1 MEQQTIVFTGGG
13 SAGHVT
19 VNLALIPYFLEKGEK
34 IHYIGSRDGIEKEL
48 VQSLKEVSYKAIA
61 TGKLRRY
68 LSVKNLK
75 DPLRVLKGVGE
86 AYQYLGDVK
95 PSVVF
100 SKGGFVS
107 VPVVLAAWMRRIPVV
122 IHESD
127 LTPGLANRIAL
138 PFATQICTTFE
149 EAAEHLK
156 GDKAVHVGAVVREEL
171 RQGDK
176 ERARRWLGFEQGK
189 PVLLFM
195 GGSLGAKK
203 MNDTLRAIAP
213 KLTEKYQ
220 IVHLCGKG
228 QAGRGMDS
236 VKGYKVFEY
245 LLDELPDV
253 LALADMVISRAG
265 SNAIFE
271 FLTLH
276 KPMLLIPLSAKVSRG
291 DQILNARAF
300 QESGYAQILW
310 EEDLSEDTLL
320 KSIRLLD
327 EDKEKIKMNMLGYER
342 RDAISEIIKIIE
354 NSRIK

>member
-1 MEQQTIVFTGGG
+1 MKQRTILFTGGG

-19 VNLALIPYFLEKGEK
+19 VNLALIPFFLQKGEEV
-34 IHYIGSRDGIEKEL
+34 HYIGSRDGIEKEL
-48 VQSLKEVSYKAIA
+48 VQSVEGVSYRGIA

-68 LSVKNLK
+68 LSIQNLK

-86 AYQYLGDVK
+86 AYRYLGDVK

-107 VPVVLAAWMRRIPVV
+107 VPVVLAAWMRKIPIV

-156 GDKAVHVGAVVREEL
+156 GNKAVHVGAVIREEL

-176 ERARRWLGFEQGK
+176 ERARRWLGFDKGK

-203 MNDTLRAIAP
+203 MNDALRAIVL
-213 KLTEKYQ
+213 KLTETYQ

-228 QAGRGMDS
+228 QVKGEMDS
-236 VKGYKVFEY
+236 VKGYRAFEY
-245 LLDELPDV
+245 LQHELPDV
-253 LALADMVISRAG
+253 LALSDMVISRAG

-271 FLTLH
+271 FLSLH
-276 KPMLLIPLSAKVSRG
+276 KPMLLIPLSEKVSRG
-291 DQILNARAF
+291 DQLLNAKSF
-300 QESGYAQILW
+300 EKSGYAHILW

-320 KSIRLLD
+320 KSIHLLD
-327 EDKEKIKMNMLGYER
+327 ENKEKIKAKMLNYDR
-342 RDAISEIIKIIE
+342 QDAISEIIKIIE
-354 NSRIK
+354 NSRLR

>member
-1 MEQQTIVFTGGG
+1 MKQQTIVFTGGG

-19 VNLALIPYFLEKGEK
+19 VNLALIPYFLQKGEK
-34 IHYIGSRDGIEKEL
+34 VHYIGSRDGIEKEL
-48 VQSLKEVSYKAIA
+48 VQSLEEVSYKAIA

-75 DPLRVLKGVGE
+75 DPFRVLKGVGE

-95 PSVVF
+95 PSIVF

-107 VPVVLAAWMRRIPVV
+107 VPVVMAAWMRKIPVV

-138 PFATQICTTFE
+138 PFATQVCTTFE

-156 GDKAVHVGAVVREEL
+156 GNKAVHVGAVVREEL

-176 ERARRWLGFEQGK
+176 ERARRWLGFEQEK

-203 MNDTLRAIAP
+203 MNDTLRAIVTE
-213 KLTEKYQ
+213 LTGKYQ

-228 QAGRGMDS
+228 QVDLEMDS
-236 VKGYKVFEY
+236 VQGYKAFEY
-245 LLDELPDV
+245 LQDELPDV
-253 LALADMVISRAG
+253 LALADIVISRAG

-276 KPMLLIPLSAKVSRG
+276 KPMLLIPLSEKVSRG
-291 DQILNARAF
+291 DQVLNAKAF
-300 QESGYAQILW
+300 ETSGYAQILW
-310 EEDLSEDTLL
+310 EEHLTKDTLL

-327 EDKEKIKMNMLGYER
+327 ENKEKIRAKMLDYNR
-342 RDAISEIIKIIE
+342 QDAISEIIKIIE
-354 NSRIK
+354 NSRLK

>member
-1 MEQQTIVFTGGG
+1 MKQRTIVFTGGG

-19 VNLALIPYFLEKGEK
+19 VNLALIPYFLQKGEK
-34 IHYIGSRDGIEKEL
+34 VHYIGSRDGIEKEL
-48 VQSLKEVSYKAIA
+48 VQSLEEVSYKAIA

-75 DPLRVLKGVGE
+75 DPFRVLKGVGE

-95 PSVVF
+95 PSIVF

-107 VPVVLAAWMRRIPVV
+107 VPVVMAAWMRKIPVV

-138 PFATQICTTFE
+138 PFATKVCTTFE
-149 EAAEHLK
+149 EAAKHLK
-156 GDKAVHVGAVVREEL
+156 GNKAIHVGAVVREEL

-176 ERARRWLGFEQGK
+176 ERARRWLGFEQEK

-203 MNDTLRAIAP
+203 MNDTLRTVAT
-213 KLTEKYQ
+213 KLTGKYQ

-228 QAGRGMDS
+228 QVDLEMDS
-236 VKGYKVFEY
+236 VQGYKAFEY
-245 LLDELPDV
+245 LQDELPDV

-276 KPMLLIPLSAKVSRG
+276 KPMLLIPLSEKVSRG
-291 DQILNARAF
+291 DQLLNAKAF
-300 QESGYAQILW
+300 ETSGYAQILW
-310 EEDLSEDTLL
+310 EEHLTEDTLL
-320 KSIRLLD
+320 ESIRLLD
-327 EDKEKIKMNMLGYER
+327 ENKEKIRAKMLDYNR
-342 RDAISEIIKIIE
+342 QDAISEIIKIIE
-354 NSRIK
+354 NSRLK

>member
-34 IHYIGSRDGIEKEL
+34 VHYIGSRDGIEKVL
-48 VQSLKEVSYKAIA
+48 VQSLKKVSYKAIA

-86 AYQYLGDVK
+86 AYRYLGEVK

-107 VPVVLAAWMRRIPVV
+107 VPVVLAAWMRKIPVV

-176 ERARRWLGFEQGK
+176 ERARRWLGFEEGK

-203 MNDTLRAIAP
+203 MNDTLRAIAA
-213 KLTEKYQ
+213 KLTEEYQ

-228 QAGRGMDS
+228 QADKEMDS
-236 VKGYKVFEY
+236 VKGYKAFEY

-276 KPMLLIPLSAKVSRG
+276 KPMLLIPLSGKVSRG
-291 DQILNARAF
+291 DQILNAKAF
-300 QESGYAQILW
+300 QKSGYAQVLW

-327 EDKEKIKMNMLGYER
+327 EKKEKIKTKMLDYER
-342 RDAISEIIKIIE
+342 RDAVTEIIKIIE
-354 NSRIK
+354 DSRSK